1 MLATRSDAVREY
13 AYAVGHTRPLVQ
25 WILSDY
31 DTWEPN
37 PFYVGP
43 DQGHPEY
50 GDPVCT
56 VWATFAEAAEEARRS
71 AAYLGHDVSVTSYK
85 DRCWVVWY

>member
-13 AYAVGHTRPLVQ
+13 AIWVGKDKPLVQ

-43 DQGHPEY
+43 DQGHPDY
-50 GDPVCT
+50 CDPICT
-56 VWATFAEAAEEARRS
+56 AWATFAEAAEEARRA
-71 AAYLGHDVSVTSYK
+71 AAYLGYPVVVSNYN